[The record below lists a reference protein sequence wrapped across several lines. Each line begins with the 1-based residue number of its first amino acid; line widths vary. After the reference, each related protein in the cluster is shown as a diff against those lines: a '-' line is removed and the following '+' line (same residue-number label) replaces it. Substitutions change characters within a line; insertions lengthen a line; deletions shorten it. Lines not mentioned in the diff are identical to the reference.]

1 ATVALAAILDRHLRL
16 GQIIEFAPPVTD
28 GPITFSLPAGWKTWT
43 RQAEGDGSAYVA
55 TASTAGVDRTLTISS
70 QRIPHLMPP
79 AEYILRALPVS
90 GDLSRD
96 DFKSLSID
104 GWPAQNI
111 RWAAQSVT
119 LKAEAE
125 VKFSTTT
132 AVVLP
137 GDLAVMIRFDKDKD
151 TPFDAGDARIY
162 QQFSDSIHISAARP
176 TDSGSLQLGKNISVS
191 VPSDLQLYPQSDPLR
206 GDRFAA
212 AIADDGGWVGADFIP
227 VAVPEH
233 QP

>member
-1 ATVALAAILDRHLRL
+1 MKTSRLHPQKNCHLAHLKIYRPSPKRKLQNHSFYRPCQQFDRPSPPPFGTRHSPPPISRYNTPMPRSPYFPRWRNLLMQMAMWLILGATVALAAILDRHLRL

-43 RQAEGDGSAYVA
+43 RQDEGDGSAYVA
-55 TASTAGVDRTLTISS
+55 TDSTAGVDRTPTTSS

-132 AVVLP
+132 AV
-137 GDLAVMIRFDKDKD
+137 
-151 TPFDAGDARIY
+151 
-162 QQFSDSIHISAARP
+162 
-176 TDSGSLQLGKNISVS
+176 
-191 VPSDLQLYPQSDPLR
+191 
-206 GDRFAA
+206 
-212 AIADDGGWVGADFIP
+212 
-227 VAVPEH
+227 
-233 QP
+233 